1 MQTQELIE
9 QQNSRRKELLDSHPR
24 YQTEIQYRVMRFME
38 MAGQPVLDQPGDPG
52 PETRKLGA
60 KLILEEALETIESLG
75 FRVNQTS
82 SGMRLIPLDASKFD
96 LEGVVDGCC
105 DTIYVCQ
112 WAMLSVGVRDGLPLM
127 EVCDANDRKFG
138 PGAYKNEDGKV
149 QKPEGWVGPDIA
161 ATIEAQRKAI
171 STN

>member
-1 MQTQELIE
+1 MQTEQVIE
-9 QQNSRRKELLDSHPR
+9 QQNERRKALLDSHPR

-38 MAGQPVLDQPGDPG
+38 MAGQPVLNEPGDPG
-52 PETRKLGA
+52 QDVRKLGA

-82 SGMRLIPLDASKFD
+82 AGMELISLDESKFD
-96 LEGVVDGCC
+96 IEGVVDGCC

-138 PGAYKNEDGKV
+138 PGAHKNEDGKV
-149 QKPEGWVGPDIA
+149 QKPAGWIGPDIRSA
-161 ATIEAQRKAI
+161 IEAQRKR
-171 STN
+171 